1 MRTHK
6 YLLMVVLWITIV
18 VSLVAQ
24 NGSPHIIGI
33 NQLAITGS
41 DIYGFAIINE
51 SAFLRISYPNQI
63 VKINLITKQT
73 DWTINTNL
81 PCNMDNQLIKTPDNN
96 ICYADGGLIVKMS
109 TDSDTLWTQNLTN
122 HGNFALSASSPDF
135 LACYSASSNL
145 VLLDYDTG
153 QIINQWSITT
163 GGLAS
168 CGYHNVHAAT
178 DSTFYLFDNMPM
190 GVLYNT
196 GIKITK
202 IKIINGIAEIIWF
215 LRIDDLATIQGIVDD
230 NIIYAITRQIDPWN
244 NSLIYRIIDQGDSY
258 TLASIID
265 IAGPDSVGI
274 VGFSMA
280 VDNNHHHLI
289 LPVAIRLGNDPNG
302 EDGYSGAI
310 MGYNN
315 NNLVWRI
322 NQTIMP
328 FCLTQVVAINSNK
341 IYGIS
346 MCMTSYDGVR
356 TFWLTELETTV
367 ATDDPTTPAIP
378 EPELTC
384 YPNPCRGSANVK
396 IKQQTGNSPTTIAI
410 YNTRGQLIRTLV
422 NGQNLTPGKEHTF
435 TWDGTTGSGQPAAAG
450 IYFFKIK
457 SGHYSATR
465 KMILMK

>member
-41 DIYGFAIINE
+41 DIYCFIIINE
-51 SAFLRISYPNQI
+51 SAFLRIGYPNQI

-73 DWTINTNL
+73 DWAINMNS
-81 PCNMDNQLIKTPDNN
+81 NSNSRNQLVKTLDNN
-96 ICYADGGLIVKMS
+96 ICYADGGLIVKIS
-109 TDSDTLWTQNLTN
+109 TDGDILWTQNLT
-122 HGNFALSASSPDF
+122 GIFSLSAKSPDF
-135 LACYSASSNL
+135 LTCYSMSSNL
-145 VLLDYDTG
+145 VLLDYTTG

-168 CGYHNVHAAT
+168 CAYHNVHAAT
-178 DSTFYLFDNMPM
+178 DSTFYLFDDMPM
-190 GVLYNT
+190 GILYNT

-202 IKIINGIAEIIWF
+202 IKVINGMAEIIWF
-215 LRIDDLATIQGIVDD
+215 LRVDDLSDIHGIVDD
-230 NIIYAITRQIDPWN
+230 NIVYAIVRQIDPWV
-244 NSLIYRIIDQGDSY
+244 NSLVYQVIDQGDNY
-258 TLASIID
+258 TITSITD
-265 IAGPDSVGI
+265 IAGPDSVGT
-274 VGFSMA
+274 VGSGIT
-280 VDNNHHHLI
+280 VDNNHRLI
-289 LPVAIRLGNDPNG
+289 LPVAIRLGIDPNG

-310 MGYNN
+310 MGYENG
-315 NNLVWRI
+315 NLVWSI

-328 FCLTQVVAINSNK
+328 FCLMLVTAINSNK

-450 IYFFKIK
+450 IYLFKIK
-457 SGHYSATR
+457 SGQYSATR

>member
-1 MRTHK
+1 MRTK
-6 YLLMVVLWITIV
+6 TCLLVVILWITV

-24 NGSPHIIGI
+24 NGSPHMISIS
-33 NQLAITGS
+33 QLVVTGS

-153 QIINQWSITT
+153 QIIDQWSIIT
-163 GGLAS
+163 GGLVS
-168 CGYHNVHAAT
+168 CAYHNVHAAA

-346 MCMTSYDGVR
+346 MCMTSHYGVR

-457 SGHYSATR
+457 SGQYSATR

>member
-153 QIINQWSITT
+153 QIIDQWSIIT
-163 GGLAS
+163 GGLVS
-168 CGYHNVHAAT
+168 CAYHNVHAAA

-346 MCMTSYDGVR
+346 MCMTSHYGVR

-457 SGHYSATR
+457 SGQYSATR

>member
-153 QIINQWSITT
+153 QIIDQWSIIT
-163 GGLAS
+163 GGLVS
-168 CGYHNVHAAT
+168 CAYHNVHAAA

-346 MCMTSYDGVR
+346 MCMTSHYGVR

-450 IYFFKIK
+450 IYLFKIK
-457 SGHYSATR
+457 SGQYSATR

>member
-153 QIINQWSITT
+153 QIIDQWSIIT
-163 GGLAS
+163 GGLVS
-168 CGYHNVHAAT
+168 CAYHNVHAAA

-346 MCMTSYDGVR
+346 MCMTSHYGVR

>member
-1 MRTHK
+1 MRTK
-6 YLLMVVLWITIV
+6 TCLLVVILWITV

-24 NGSPHIIGI
+24 NGSPHMISIS
-33 NQLAITGS
+33 QLVVTGS

-153 QIINQWSITT
+153 QIIDQWSIIT
-163 GGLAS
+163 GGLVS
-168 CGYHNVHAAT
+168 CAYHNVHAAA

-346 MCMTSYDGVR
+346 MCMTSHYGVR

>member
-1 MRTHK
+1 MISISQ
-6 YLLMVVLWITIV
+6 LVV
-18 VSLVAQ
+18 
-24 NGSPHIIGI
+24 
-33 NQLAITGS
+33 TGS

-153 QIINQWSITT
+153 QIIDQWSIIT
-163 GGLAS
+163 GGLVS
-168 CGYHNVHAAT
+168 CAYHNVHAAA

-346 MCMTSYDGVR
+346 MCMTSHYGVR

>member
-1 MRTHK
+1 
-6 YLLMVVLWITIV
+6 MVVLWITIV

-153 QIINQWSITT
+153 QIIDQWSIIT
-163 GGLAS
+163 GGLVS
-168 CGYHNVHAAT
+168 CAYHNVHAAA

-346 MCMTSYDGVR
+346 MCMTSHYGVR

-457 SGHYSATR
+457 SGQYSATR

>member
-1 MRTHK
+1 MRTK
-6 YLLMVVLWITIV
+6 TCLLVVILWITV

-24 NGSPHIIGI
+24 NGSPHMISIS
-33 NQLAITGS
+33 QLVVTGS

-153 QIINQWSITT
+153 QIIDQWSIIT
-163 GGLAS
+163 GGLVS
-168 CGYHNVHAAT
+168 CAYHNVHAAA

-346 MCMTSYDGVR
+346 MCMTSHYGVR

-367 ATDDPTTPAIP
+367 ATDDPTTPAID
-378 EPELTC
+378 PELTC

-457 SGHYSATR
+457 SGQYSATR

>member
-41 DIYGFAIINE
+41 DIYCFIIINE
-51 SAFLRISYPNQI
+51 SAFLRIGYPNQI

-153 QIINQWSITT
+153 QIIDQWSIIT
-163 GGLAS
+163 GGLVS
-168 CGYHNVHAAT
+168 CAYHNVHAAA

-346 MCMTSYDGVR
+346 MCMTSHYGVR

>member
-1 MRTHK
+1 
-6 YLLMVVLWITIV
+6 MVVLWITIV

-41 DIYGFAIINE
+41 DIYCFIIINE
-51 SAFLRISYPNQI
+51 SAFLRIGYPNQI

-153 QIINQWSITT
+153 QIIDQWSIIT
-163 GGLAS
+163 GGLVS
-168 CGYHNVHAAT
+168 CAYHNVHAAA

-346 MCMTSYDGVR
+346 MCMTSHYGVR

>member
-1 MRTHK
+1 
-6 YLLMVVLWITIV
+6 MVVLWITIV

-153 QIINQWSITT
+153 QIIDQWSIIT
-163 GGLAS
+163 GGLVS
-168 CGYHNVHAAT
+168 CAYHNVHAAA

-346 MCMTSYDGVR
+346 MCMTSHYGVR

>member
-1 MRTHK
+1 MRTK
-6 YLLMVVLWITIV
+6 TCLLVVILWITV

-24 NGSPHIIGI
+24 NGSPHMISIS
-33 NQLAITGS
+33 QLVVTGS
-41 DIYGFAIINE
+41 DIDGFAIINE

-153 QIINQWSITT
+153 QIIDQWSIIT
-163 GGLAS
+163 GGLVS
-168 CGYHNVHAAT
+168 CAYHNVHAAA

-346 MCMTSYDGVR
+346 MCMTSHYGVR

>member
-41 DIYGFAIINE
+41 DIYCFIIINE
-51 SAFLRISYPNQI
+51 SAFLRIDYPNQI

-153 QIINQWSITT
+153 QIIDQWSIIT
-163 GGLAS
+163 GGLVS
-168 CGYHNVHAAT
+168 CAYHNVHAAA

-346 MCMTSYDGVR
+346 MCMTSHYGVR

>member
-41 DIYGFAIINE
+41 DIYCFIIINE

-153 QIINQWSITT
+153 QIIDQWSIIT
-163 GGLAS
+163 GGLVS
-168 CGYHNVHAAT
+168 CAYHNVHAAA

-346 MCMTSYDGVR
+346 MCMTSHYGVR

-457 SGHYSATR
+457 SGQYSATR